1 MQKNWRDRLKAINTA
16 ESFWL
21 LNCHISQSL
30 LPQTT
35 WQQITRNGLCLVDL
49 EIQQGKISQIVDA
62 GGSNLEQINQIDLQ
76 KKIVL
81 PCFSDLH
88 THLDKGHIWER
99 SPNLDGT
106 FQTALDT
113 AIADSQQFWQ
123 GEDVYRRMEF
133 SLKCAYA
140 YGTKAIRTHLDSFG
154 EQAKISWQVF
164 QDLQQQ
170 WQDRLELQ
178 AVSLVSL
185 DYYQTPEGVALA
197 DLVAEYGGVL
207 GGVLYI
213 NPQLDGQIETL
224 FKLAKERDLD
234 LDLHVDENGDPDS
247 ICLAKVAEAAIK
259 YQFSG
264 KIVCGHC
271 CSLAVQSPEEVT
283 RTIELVKQAGITVVS
298 LPMCNLYLQDRTY
311 QQEKQSQKPITP
323 IWRGV
328 TRVHELQQSGV
339 SVAFASDNTR
349 DPFYGFGDLDMWEVL
364 QQATRIAHLDCDYNY
379 WIRSVTQTP
388 AQAMGLE
395 PPVFKLGT
403 AADLVIFPGRY
414 YSELLSRSQHQRV
427 IIRDGQIIDPIL
439 PEYTELDDLVG
450 SI

>member
-1 MQKNWRDRLKAINTA
+1 MSVKLKDYSSLINDS
-16 ESFWL
+16 ECYWL
-21 LNCHISQSL
+21 LNCHSPKSL
-30 LPQTT
+30 LPPKN
-35 WQQITRNGLCLVDL
+35 WQQITRNGLCVVDL
-49 EIQQGKISQIVDA
+49 QIQQGKISQIVDA
-62 GGSNLEQINQIDLQ
+62 GKSNSEQTKQLDLQ

-106 FQTALDT
+106 FQTALNT

-123 GEDVYRRMEF
+123 AEDVYRRMDF

-154 EQAKISWQVF
+154 GQAAISWQVF
-164 QDLQQQ
+164 HDLRHK
-170 WQDRLELQ
+170 WQDKLVLQ

-197 DLVAEYGGVL
+197 NLVQGYGGIL

-213 NPQLDGQIETL
+213 NPELDGQIETL
-224 FKLAKERDLD
+224 FKLAAERNLD
-234 LDLHVDENGDPDS
+234 LDLHVDENGDPNS

-271 CSLAVQSPEEVT
+271 CSLAVQSPIEMA
-283 RTIELVKQAGITVVS
+283 RTVELVKQAGITVVS
-298 LPMCNLYLQDRTY
+298 LPMCNLYLQDRQY
-311 QQEKQSQKPITP
+311 NDSQYAKTP

-328 TRVHELQQSGV
+328 TRVHELQQNDV
-339 SVAFASDNTR
+339 PVAFASDNTR
-349 DPFYGFGDLDMWEVL
+349 DPFYSFGDLDMWEVF
-364 QQATRIAHLDCDYNY
+364 QQATRIAHLDCDYDY
-379 WIRSVTQTP
+379 WVKSITQTP
-388 AQAMGLE
+388 TQVMGLE
-395 PPVFKLGT
+395 TYGFSLGT
-403 AADLVIFPGRY
+403 TADLVIFPSRY
-414 YSELLSRSQHQRV
+414 YSELLSRSQYQRV
-427 IIRDGQIIDPIL
+427 IIRDGQIINSIL

-450 SI
+450 LI